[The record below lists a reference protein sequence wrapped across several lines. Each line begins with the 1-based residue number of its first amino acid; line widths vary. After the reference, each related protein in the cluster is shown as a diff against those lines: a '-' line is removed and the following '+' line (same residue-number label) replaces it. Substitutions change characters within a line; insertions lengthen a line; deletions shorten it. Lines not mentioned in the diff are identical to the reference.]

1 MYQLLEHN
9 WQRVCSMDSSAEVAH
24 IFDVSVEQIN
34 NGQTFCTDLFCQ
46 THAGMYSTELVSG
59 AKSEVGVAK

>member
-1 MYQLLEHN
+1 
-9 WQRVCSMDSSAEVAH
+9 MDSSAEVAH

-59 AKSEVGVAK
+59 AQSEVGVAK